1 MRVLPALLLV
11 SVILTPASGA
21 QSPVALKQ
29 TLSPGEQKTFEPGYA
44 VGDIAIGDPKIAD
57 YRVLGADRKTLIL
70 LGKGLGVTTLQIWDQ
85 QRRSRHEV
93 SITVVRAESEALE
106 AQLVALL
113 RDFPAVEIRRLA
125 ASLVLAGSVSS
136 KEDLTAIEKIAS
148 AAKISSVVR
157 YVPPT
162 PLPAP
167 APVAQAAPPV
177 TVIGEPKTVPPT
189 PAAASPAAASRV
201 APLATPAPAAVS
213 APGPE
218 AALRAPAGAPP
229 APAPVPGGAVVYEI
243 ELLEA
248 SMRFRTGSYATG
260 IEPSGRRI
268 YAGVVQAPQGQTSQ
282 VFIGGPALVGAPGT
296 AKKGAP
302 AEKSKT
308 VETGIRLYL
317 TPEPPDASG
326 KFRSRIMVETNLPFG
341 SDLYDPEAWR
351 RARLEFSGK
360 SGEPFAITG
369 TDLLA
374 SPDISTVDSS
384 RLGAATSGAG
394 RIGSLPGVDV
404 PGLRSVPIFGSLFG
418 SRQYRSRTTQLL
430 VILRPVVQR

>member
-1 MRVLPALLLV
+1 MTRLMFGVLFVSIGLV
-11 SVILTPASGA
+11 AVAGA

-29 TLSPGEQKTFEPGYA
+29 TLSPGEQKTLVPGYA

-57 YRVLGADRKTLIL
+57 FRVLGADRKTLIL
-70 LGKGLGVTTLQIWDQ
+70 LGKGIGVTSLTIWDQ
-85 QRRSRHEV
+85 QRRSRHEI
-93 SITVVRAESEALE
+93 SISVVRVESEALE
-106 AQLVALL
+106 AQLVELL
-113 RDFPAVEIRRLA
+113 RDFPSIEIRRLA
-125 ASLVLAGSVSS
+125 AALVLAGSVSS
-136 KEDLTAIEKIAS
+136 KEDLTAVEKIAS
-148 AAKISSVVR
+148 AAKVSSVVR

-162 PLPAP
+162 PIPVPAP
-167 APVAQAAPPV
+167 PPVAPGTAPSV
-177 TVIGEPKTVPPT
+177 TVIGEPKKVPPT
-189 PAAASPAAASRV
+189 AASVTRTP
-201 APLATPAPAAVS
+201 ATPAPAA
-213 APGPE
+213 
-218 AALRAPAGAPP
+218 ALPPP
-229 APAPVPGGAVVYEI
+229 AAVAGVVVYEI

-268 YAGVVQAPQGQTSQ
+268 YAGVVHAPQGQTSQ

-302 AEKSKT
+302 AEKGRT

-317 TPEPPDASG
+317 TPEPPDGTG
-326 KFRSRIMVETNLPFG
+326 KFRSRVMVETNLPFG
-341 SDLYDPEAWR
+341 SELYDPEAWR

-374 SPDISTVDSS
+374 TPDISTTDRS
-384 RLGAATSGAG
+384 RLGTATSSAG
-394 RIGSLPGVDV
+394 RIDSIPGVNV
-404 PGLRSVPIFGSLFG
+404 PGLSSVPIFGSLFG
-418 SRQYRSRTTQLL
+418 SRQYKSRTTQLL

>member
-1 MRVLPALLLV
+1 MTRLMSAILFVLVALV
-11 SVILTPASGA
+11 TAVGA

-29 TLSPGEQKTFEPGYA
+29 TLSPGEQKTFEPGYP

-70 LGKGLGVTTLQIWDQ
+70 LGKGIGVTTLQIWDQ

-113 RDFPAVEIRRLA
+113 RDFPSVEIRRLA

-136 KEDLTAIEKIAS
+136 KEDLTAVEKIAS
-148 AAKISSVVR
+148 AAKVSSVVR

-162 PLPAP
+162 PI
-167 APVAQAAPPV
+167 PVAPPPPVPPPPPVEPGAAPPVTAPAV
-177 TVIGEPKTVPPT
+177 TVIGEPKAVPPAPGPVT
-189 PAAASPAAASRV
+189 RGPAVAPPVAPPTASP
-201 APLATPAPAAVS
+201 S
-213 APGPE
+213 APG
-218 AALRAPAGAPP
+218 AI
-229 APAPVPGGAVVYEI
+229 VYEI

-268 YAGVVQAPQGQTSQ
+268 YAGVVTAPQGQTSQ

-296 AKKGAP
+296 AKKGSA
-302 AEKSKT
+302 ADKSKT
-308 VETGIRLYL
+308 VETGIRLHL
-317 TPEPPDASG
+317 TPEPPDATG
-326 KFRSRIMVETNLPFG
+326 KFRSRVMVETNLPFG
-341 SDLYDPEAWR
+341 SELYDPEAWR

-374 SPDISTVDSS
+374 TPDISTTDRS
-384 RLGAATSGAG
+384 RLGTATSSAG

-404 PGLRSVPIFGSLFG
+404 PGLSSVPIFGSLFG
-418 SRQYRSRTTQLL
+418 SRQYKSRTTQLL